1 MNRTAGSEEAKAAG
15 SVASPIKVDK
25 KAVFI
30 SQEKARAAK
39 FVSASNY
46 IENVTEINMSKPESM
61 SQGHGKAYL
70 EAYQLG
76 VDKKPITVEHFLKWQ
91 KMITTESHTV
101 GHDIPKEGLGQL
113 RGPNRPHEV
122 QVVGGDATVIH
133 TGTKHTEVKSQMDS
147 FVLELNHK
155 LSKCPNGNAMFTA
168 DILGYAFFKYE
179 KIQPFIDG
187 NGRSGRLLF
196 PFIAGFT
203 RTAVPMVNVS
213 SDQLMDSFYSA
224 HDSENKMKQLVAG
237 YSKSAVIKDGRLF
250 VKSDNPN
257 DGNSYFSTE
266 KGSKERVIFEWHQF
280 DRYFRELK

>member
-1 MNRTAGSEEAKAAG
+1 M
-15 SVASPIKVDK
+15 
-25 KAVFI
+25 
-30 SQEKARAAK
+30 
-39 FVSASNY
+39 
-46 IENVTEINMSKPESM
+46 
-61 SQGHGKAYL
+61 
-70 EAYQLG
+70 
-76 VDKKPITVEHFLKWQ
+76 
-91 KMITTESHTV
+91 
-101 GHDIPKEGLGQL
+101 
-113 RGPNRPHEV
+113 
-122 QVVGGDATVIH
+122 
-133 TGTKHTEVKSQMDS
+133 
-147 FVLELNHK
+147 
-155 LSKCPNGNAMFTA
+155 
-168 DILGYAFFKYE
+168 
-179 KIQPFIDG
+179 IDG